1 VNGRNAIGW
10 KQKFELDVWYVDH
23 VNFRLDCKIVFFT
36 ILKVLKSEGVSQ
48 DGHVTMTKF
57 EGN

>member
-10 KQKFELDVWYVDH
+10 TEKFELDVWYVDH
-23 VNFRLDCKIVFFT
+23 VDLRLDCKIVFFT
-36 ILKVLKSEGVSQ
+36 ITKVLKSEGVSQ
-48 DGHVTMTKF
+48 EGHVTMTKF